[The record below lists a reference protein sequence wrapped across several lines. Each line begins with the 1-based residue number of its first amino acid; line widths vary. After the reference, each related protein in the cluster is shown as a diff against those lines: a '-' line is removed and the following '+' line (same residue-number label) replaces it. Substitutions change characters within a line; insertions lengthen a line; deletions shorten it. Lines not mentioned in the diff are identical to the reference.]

1 MAELRIFGLEGIG
14 EIEPGMDI
22 AEQIEMAVDSAGEH
36 LIDGDVVVVT
46 HKIVSK
52 AEGRVVELADDG
64 PNSHRHLVEQESV
77 SIIRR
82 RGELV
87 IAETVHGFV
96 CANAG
101 VDRSNAGTA
110 RAILLPVDPDASANR
125 IRIRLNR
132 RYDVHIAV
140 IITDTFGRAWRRGL
154 VDVAIGVAG
163 MSALDDLRGQV
174 DDFGKVLEVTEI
186 AAADE
191 LAAAADL
198 VIGKATRNPVAVVRG
213 FDWKIGSDGVKP
225 LIRPAG
231 EDLFR

>member
-1 MAELRIFGLEGIG
+1 MAELKIFGLEGIG
-14 EIEPGMDI
+14 EIEHGMDV
-22 AEQIEMAVDSAGEH
+22 AEEIEIAVDRAGEH
-36 LIDGDVVVVT
+36 LLDGDVVVVT

-64 PNSHRHLVEQESV
+64 SDSHRHLVEQESA

-87 IAETVHGFV
+87 IAETVHGFI

-110 RAILLPVDPDASANR
+110 RAILLPLDPDASANR
-125 IRIRLNR
+125 IRLRLNH
-132 RYDVHIAV
+132 RYNAETAV

-163 MSALDDLRGQV
+163 MRAIDDLRGQV

-186 AAADE
+186 ASADE

-198 VIGKATRNPVAVVRG
+198 VIGKSTRNPVAIIRG
-213 FDWKIGSDGVKP
+213 FAWKSGSDGVKP
-225 LIRPAG
+225 LIRPA
-231 EDLFR
+231 EADLFR